1 MLGRNVHTAQR
12 TFTRREALEGMG
24 ACAMML
30 ALSGCGT
37 GALAEAASSGS
48 SASASSSAGET
59 VRIGFPSSG
68 QSFDA
73 ATPLGIAESK
83 GHFATYL
90 EPLGYT
96 VETSSFVGA
105 APALHEALISGDLD
119 LVDYAGFAGILG
131 KSKGIDM
138 TAIAVTQ
145 WGSGWS
151 LAAAPDIASIADL
164 KGKKVAYQRGAIPQ
178 MFLIKVLAEGGLMF
192 DDVGAV
198 NATGP
203 DGLSSLSAG
212 AVAATVCSS
221 GQEQSLVSQ
230 GLAKTLFRGRDG
242 NPSIYFEPFTLVAR
256 TLWLKENADAAVAVL
271 KAYLAAK
278 AEIVADPDAFI
289 SYAAAQSGQS
299 EDMVR
304 SWQDF
309 DDFGANYPLSFDS
322 TYLDALSSI
331 QDFEVENDIIAEEI
345 DIASW
350 TDSSYL
356 ERAQQEFGNGD

>member
-1 MLGRNVHTAQR
+1 
-12 TFTRREALEGMG
+12 
-24 ACAMML
+24 
-30 ALSGCGT
+30 
-37 GALAEAASSGS
+37 
-48 SASASSSAGET
+48 
-59 VRIGFPSSG
+59 
-68 QSFDA
+68 
-73 ATPLGIAESK
+73 
-83 GHFATYL
+83 
-90 EPLGYT
+90 
-96 VETSSFVGA
+96 
-105 APALHEALISGDLD
+105 
-119 LVDYAGFAGILG
+119 
-131 KSKGIDM
+131 
-138 TAIAVTQ
+138 
-145 WGSGWS
+145 
-151 LAAAPDIASIADL
+151 
-164 KGKKVAYQRGAIPQ
+164 
-178 MFLIKVLAEGGLMF
+178 MFLIKVLAEGGLTF
-192 DDVGAV
+192 DDVEAV
-198 NATGP
+198 SATGP

-278 AEIVADPDAFI
+278 AEMVADPDAFI

-350 TDSSYL
+350 TDSSYF
-356 ERAQQEFGNGD
+356 ERAQQEFGNRD

>member
-48 SASASSSAGET
+48 SASASSSAGGT

-68 QSFDA
+68 QSFDV

-131 KSKGIDM
+131 KSKGIDT
-138 TAIAVTQ
+138 TA
-145 WGSGWS
+145 
-151 LAAAPDIASIADL
+151 IASIADL
-164 KGKKVAYQRGAIPQ
+164 KGKKVAYQRGATPQ
-178 MFLIKVLAEGGLMF
+178 MFLIKVLVEGGLTF
-192 DDVGAV
+192 DDVEAV

-256 TLWLKENADAAVAVL
+256 TLWLKENGGTAVAVL

-278 AEIVADPDAFI
+278 AEMVADSDAFI
-289 SYAAAQSGQS
+289 FYAAAQSGQS

-309 DDFGANYPLSFDS
+309 DDFGANYPLSLDG

>member
-37 GALAEAASSGS
+37 GALAEAASFGS
-48 SASASSSAGET
+48 SASASSSSAGET

-119 LVDYAGFAGILG
+119 LVDYAGILG
-131 KSKGIDM
+131 KSKGIDT

-145 WGSGWS
+145 WGSG
-151 LAAAPDIASIADL
+151 
-164 KGKKVAYQRGAIPQ
+164 
-178 MFLIKVLAEGGLMF
+178 
-192 DDVGAV
+192 
-198 NATGP
+198 
-203 DGLSSLSAG
+203 
-212 AVAATVCSS
+212 
-221 GQEQSLVSQ
+221 
-230 GLAKTLFRGRDG
+230 
-242 NPSIYFEPFTLVAR
+242 
-256 TLWLKENADAAVAVL
+256 
-271 KAYLAAK
+271 
-278 AEIVADPDAFI
+278 
-289 SYAAAQSGQS
+289 
-299 EDMVR
+299 
-304 SWQDF
+304 
-309 DDFGANYPLSFDS
+309 
-322 TYLDALSSI
+322 
-331 QDFEVENDIIAEEI
+331 
-345 DIASW
+345 
-350 TDSSYL
+350 
-356 ERAQQEFGNGD
+356 

>member
-30 ALSGCGT
+30 ALSGCGA

-48 SASASSSAGET
+48 SASPSAGGT

-90 EPLGYT
+90 EPPGYT

-131 KSKGIDM
+131 KSKGIDT

-145 WGSGWS
+145 WGSG
-151 LAAAPDIASIADL
+151 
-164 KGKKVAYQRGAIPQ
+164 
-178 MFLIKVLAEGGLMF
+178 
-192 DDVGAV
+192 
-198 NATGP
+198 
-203 DGLSSLSAG
+203 
-212 AVAATVCSS
+212 
-221 GQEQSLVSQ
+221 
-230 GLAKTLFRGRDG
+230 
-242 NPSIYFEPFTLVAR
+242 
-256 TLWLKENADAAVAVL
+256 
-271 KAYLAAK
+271 
-278 AEIVADPDAFI
+278 
-289 SYAAAQSGQS
+289 
-299 EDMVR
+299 
-304 SWQDF
+304 
-309 DDFGANYPLSFDS
+309 
-322 TYLDALSSI
+322 
-331 QDFEVENDIIAEEI
+331 
-345 DIASW
+345 
-350 TDSSYL
+350 
-356 ERAQQEFGNGD
+356 